1 MKQTALIARSSILS
15 GLMLGLMSGAA
26 STALMAADINIDTEI
41 KGVKVYRNAG
51 AVVTRTGVI
60 NASAGDHTVT
70 VRGLPVNIDQNYG
83 VRARLIDGSGNI
95 TQVKLDEQFTE
106 GTNTEAQRK
115 IIEQIEGLEAETRND
130 QSKIEAL
137 NIQLSFIEAMGQR
150 TAGNS
155 NDGTFETLER
165 TLSFVAEKSSKII
178 TERKSLNEAITKRA
192 AQIQALRREL
202 NQTGNLQKSFNE
214 ATITLSKSAPSDAT
228 LELTYLTNNANWT
241 LEADASLNSDSK
253 QATINMFAVIQQ
265 NSGEDWTNVPLSLST
280 TQISRRLS
288 INTPYPVYYNLSDPK
303 EREIRRLKSVAM
315 ANDSLEREEVVVSG
329 PRLVNERLNAAPR
342 FNQSNFDAEF
352 AINTPT
358 TITSGGTQQRIQ
370 VASNTSDAAL
380 HIRTTPAYGN
390 DAFLYATAE
399 FDGIPTISN
408 PSVSVIRDGNY
419 VGRGTWPDLEAS
431 KKLYLP
437 FGSYDR
443 IDVKTV
449 ILPTEDGKSG
459 IFSKR
464 RVDEERKQYIV
475 TNNHNAPLSVEVY
488 GVMPQSLNEDI
499 EIETLRGSTDPTE
512 INIEDKPGVV
522 VWRKILN
529 AGEVWTINHWLRT
542 SYPAD
547 MRLTGK

>member
-60 NASAGDHTVT
+60 NATTGNHTIT

-115 IIEQIEGLEAETRND
+115 IIEQIEGLEAETRSD

-155 NDGTFETLER
+155 NDSTFETLER

-288 INTPYPVYYNLSDPK
+288 TNTPYPVYYNLSDQSENK
-303 EREIRRLKSVAM
+303 LRRLNSMIANVERE
-315 ANDSLEREEVVVSG
+315 DVVVTGSRKSSTPFQG
-329 PRLVNERLNAAPR
+329 PT
-342 FNQSNFDAEF
+342 FDQSNFDAEF